1 MSQASL
7 HYVYSNSI
15 QYNSNRSY
23 TRALT
28 AEPLISA
35 DQNSSRAL
43 TASAEILKQNLQDGQ
58 TRCMRQ
64 AIFGF
69 PKNDLL
75 KSEKSQETSPPEA
88 SSQVSFPNP
97 PPERDCPPPPS
108 SPLSKNTV
116 EASEGVERLEREGE
130 AAGGVRGGVSHS
142 GGGGS
147 CWRRG
152 RRILC
157 GQHRLP
163 GIR

>member
-1 MSQASL
+1 
-7 HYVYSNSI
+7 
-15 QYNSNRSY
+15 
-23 TRALT
+23 
-28 AEPLISA
+28 
-35 DQNSSRAL
+35 
-43 TASAEILKQNLQDGQ
+43 
-58 TRCMRQ
+58 MRQ

-75 KSEKSQETSPPEA
+75 KSEKSQETTPAEA

-97 PPERDCPPPPS
+97 PPARDCPPPSRP
-108 SPLSKNTV
+108 PPAKNTV
-116 EASEGVERLEREGE
+116 EASEGVGRLEREGE
-130 AAGGVRGGVSHS
+130 AAWGGGGGVSHC

-152 RRILC
+152 RRVLC